1 MNTNLLIIG
10 TLVAIAVI
18 VLIIMVSMKHT
29 KKSLTTR
36 GIESTY
42 PMTTRGIEST
52 YPMTTSA
59 FIPNLQNST
68 SVYELLSDNIN
79 KGNELPTF
87 SNLINTSS
95 KVNGFYLQNKSNLY
109 IKSVNVTIQNG
120 YNNIGVWLYTNTK
133 EGENIPGSNWSTE
146 YQTNILKDA
155 KGSNVG
161 YTDTYNIPTDI
172 PPGGAFIVNTKQTTV
187 GAVIFNSVTFS

>member
-59 FIPNLQNST
+59 FIPNLQ
-68 SVYELLSDNIN
+68 NIN

-155 KGSNVG
+155 NGSNVG

>member
-87 SNLINTSS
+87 SNIVLS
-95 KVNGFYLQNKSNLY
+95 
-109 IKSVNVTIQNG
+109 
-120 YNNIGVWLYTNTK
+120 
-133 EGENIPGSNWSTE
+133 
-146 YQTNILKDA
+146 QTNYLFK
-155 KGSNVG
+155 
-161 YTDTYNIPTDI
+161 
-172 PPGGAFIVNTKQTTV
+172 FL
-187 GAVIFNSVTFS
+187 